1 MTTLTS
7 NKFEIGDYVYLGD
20 DLYFISGRN
29 LKCGYDIFAWEYYVA
44 RPLSGQLDPSK
55 DAKLYFKVNYEKQTV
70 REGQLKTVEEYRRK
84 KRDQLLKK
92 REEVLAELEAV
103 EREIGGQESEA
114 E

>member
-1 MTTLTS
+1 MATLTS
-7 NKFEIGDYVYLGD
+7 NKFEIGDYVYFGD

-55 DAKLYFKVNYEKQTV
+55 KTKLYWKVDYETRTV
-70 REGQLKTVEEYRRK
+70 REEQMKTVEEYRQE

-103 EREIGGQESEA
+103 ERQIGGQQSEA